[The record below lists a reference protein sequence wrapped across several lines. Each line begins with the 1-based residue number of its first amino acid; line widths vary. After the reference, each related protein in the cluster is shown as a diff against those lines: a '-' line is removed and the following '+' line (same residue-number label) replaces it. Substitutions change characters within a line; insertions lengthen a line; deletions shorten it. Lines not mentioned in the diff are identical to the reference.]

1 MPPLATITMGTMLD
15 PLRAGQPIESCAD
28 RAKFAGQPTT
38 IQPGETHGR

>member
-15 PLRAGQPIESCAD
+15 SLRSGLPIESCSD

-38 IQPGETHGR
+38 NQLGDTHGR